1 MESELGGFLF
11 EMSDV
16 SDTLL
21 NFVELCS
28 VVDIFGPKT
37 EHAIDQAGYEALT
50 PLAKLLPGEHLGY
63 AGIAGDSSSP
73 EPWSKSFRQL
83 TVRQLMNRI
92 SEHIGPRGAWIL
104 SGSKDDRFFFSFQ
117 YGFQR

>member
-1 MESELGGFLF
+1 MSQGGAPQYGKRT
-11 EMSDV
+11 STQYCGQYTV
-16 SDTLL
+16 S
-21 NFVELCS
+21 
-28 VVDIFGPKT
+28 
-37 EHAIDQAGYEALT
+37 LT
-50 PLAKLLPGEHLGY
+50 APY
-63 AGIAGDSSSP
+63 AGIAGDSSYP